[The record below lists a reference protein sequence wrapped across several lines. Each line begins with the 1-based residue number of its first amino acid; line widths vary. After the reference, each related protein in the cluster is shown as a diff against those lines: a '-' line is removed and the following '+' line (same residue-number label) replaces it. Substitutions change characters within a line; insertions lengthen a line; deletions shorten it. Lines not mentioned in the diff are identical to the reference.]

1 MSVLISVT
9 AASLSALVGVR
20 ALRRRRWLVALV
32 LALLSLVLASEALA
46 ALTGSGVPVFGVVAG
61 VAAAA
66 GAMALVQRRA
76 RSASTVHRWGER
88 ARRKAGVAS
97 TLDIVRVG
105 SAVAVRRRGTVVRP
119 SLVTRS
125 HLEQART
132 PTNEIA
138 LSLCRVGLLRGWSL
152 LEDVVC
158 VFGGPRTGKTGWLA
172 GRVLDAPGA
181 VVVTSTRTDL
191 YQLTRGLRAR
201 RGPVHVFNAV
211 GLGGTAS
218 TVCFDPVRGCQD
230 PVTAAE
236 RASDLLAAGSVA
248 RGGDREYWEA
258 QARRV
263 LAAFLHAAAL
273 GGRDMQAVLAWVA
286 DPDEHEHEVTSLLRM
301 SPVPSFVQDVTQFLT
316 TNERTRSSITS
327 TVMPALGW
335 LTSPAASAAASRH
348 DGLPALDVAELLR
361 TRATIY
367 LLGAEETQAAPLVC
381 ALTGHIA
388 REARRL
394 AARKPGGRLDPPLLL
409 ALDEAALI
417 SPVPLD
423 SWTADMGGRGVAI
436 VAAFQS
442 RAQLISRWGDTGA
455 AIILNNTASVMVFGG
470 TRDRDDL
477 DYWSALAGERDEP
490 VATTDDHG
498 AVLSRTVRR
507 VPVIA
512 PAQLANLP
520 FGRVLLIR
528 RGMPPVLG
536 RVRMAWKRRDVRA
549 HIRNQ
554 THEEWEGWE
563 AESAD
568 SPAGRE
574 VSRPVL
580 PSPAPPPIGPPMPA
594 HAAAAEPAAR
604 PAEAASRARDARVW
618 EVRGVG

>member
-1 MSVLISVT
+1 MSALLYLMAAGLSVL
-9 AASLSALVGVR
+9 VG
-20 ALRRRRWLVALV
+20 AWAWRRRWPVVLVVALLTVGFASDPVASLLGSSLSVLGV
-32 LALLSLVLASEALA
+32 LAGLAI
-46 ALTGSGVPVFGVVAG
+46 
-61 VAAAA
+61 VAAAV
-66 GAMALVQRRA
+66 LLHRRA
-76 RSASTVHRWGER
+76 RSAATVSRWGER

-97 TLDIVRVG
+97 TLDIVRTG
-105 SAVAVRRRGTVVRP
+105 SAPAVRRRATVVRP
-119 SLVTRS
+119 SLKVRS
-125 HLEQART
+125 RTELLGT
-132 PTNEIA
+132 PTAEIA
-138 LSLCRVGLLRGWSL
+138 LSLCRVGLLRVWSL

-181 VVVTSTRTDL
+181 AVVTSTRTDL
-191 YQLTRGLRAR
+191 FQLTRGLRAR
-201 RGPVHVFNAV
+201 RGPVHVFNVV
-211 GLGGTAS
+211 GLGGIAS
-218 TVCFDPVRGCQD
+218 TVCFDPVQGCED

-236 RASDLLAAGSVA
+236 RASDLLAGGSVA
-248 RGGDREYWEA
+248 RGGDREYWET

-273 GGRDMQAVLAWVA
+273 GRRNMQAVLAWVA
-286 DPDEHEHEVTSLLRM
+286 DPDEHEHEVTSLLAM
-301 SPVPSFVQDVTQFLT
+301 SPVPSFVQDATQFLT

-335 LTSPAASAAASRH
+335 LTSPTASAAASRNG
-348 DGLPALDVAELLR
+348 GLPVLDVAELLR

-442 RAQLISRWGDTGA
+442 RAQLIARWGGTGA
-455 AIILNNTASVMVFGG
+455 AIILNNSASVLVFGG

-490 VATTDDHG
+490 VVTTDERG

-528 RGMPPVLG
+528 RGMAPVIG

-549 HIRNQ
+549 HTRARRAAA
-554 THEEWEGWE
+554 WEGWE
-563 AESAD
+563 AHTAP
-568 SPAGRE
+568 SPARRE
-574 VSRPVL
+574 VSHPPV
-580 PSPAPPPIGPPMPA
+580 PSPAAPPTQA
-594 HAAAAEPAAR
+594 HAAAGEPVGR
-604 PAEAASRARDARVW
+604 SAEAASRMRDGRVW

>member
-1 MSVLISVT
+1 MSVLLCLAGAT
-9 AASLSALVGVR
+9 LSALVGVG
-20 ALRRRRWLVALV
+20 AWRRRRRMVASVLAVLSGLLV
-32 LALLSLVLASEALA
+32 LEALA
-46 ALTGSGVPVFGVVAG
+46 TLPESGLAALAVIVG
-61 VAAAA
+61 VAVLRAAV
-66 GAMALVQRRA
+66 LLQRRA
-76 RSASTVHRWGER
+76 RSASTVSRWGER

-97 TLDIVRVG
+97 TLDVLHTA
-105 SAVAVRRRGTVVRP
+105 SAPAVRRRGTVVRP
-119 SLVTRS
+119 SLQVRS
-125 HLEQART
+125 RLEQAST
-132 PTNEIA
+132 PTTEVA
-138 LSLCRVGLLRGWSL
+138 LPLCRVGLLRVWSL

-181 VVVTSTRTDL
+181 AVVTSTRTDL
-191 YQLTRGLRAR
+191 YELTRGLRAR

-211 GLGGTAS
+211 GLGGIAS
-218 TVCFDPVRGCQD
+218 TVCFDPLQGCED

-236 RASDLLAAGSVA
+236 RATDLLAAGSVA
-248 RGGDREYWEA
+248 RAGDREYWEA

-273 GGRDMQAVLAWVA
+273 GGRGMQAVLAWVA

-301 SPVPSFVQDVTQFLT
+301 SPVPSFVQGATQFLT

-335 LTSPAASAAASRH
+335 LTSPAASAAASGR
-348 DGLPALDVAELLR
+348 GGRPALDVAELLR

-417 SPVPLD
+417 SPVPLE

-442 RAQLISRWGDTGA
+442 RAQLISRWGETGA

-490 VATTDDHG
+490 VATTDEHG

-528 RGMPPVLG
+528 RGMPPVIG
-536 RVRMAWKRRDVRA
+536 RVRMAWKRRDVR
-549 HIRNQ
+549 
-554 THEEWEGWE
+554 THTRASRAAAWDGWE
-563 AESAD
+563 AQTEP
-568 SPAGRE
+568 SPARRE
-574 VSRPVL
+574 VSHPVL
-580 PSPAPPPIGPPMPA
+580 PSPTPPPIGPPRPA
-594 HAAAAEPAAR
+594 HAAAEEPAAR
-604 PAEAASRARDARVW
+604 SAEAANRVRNGRVW